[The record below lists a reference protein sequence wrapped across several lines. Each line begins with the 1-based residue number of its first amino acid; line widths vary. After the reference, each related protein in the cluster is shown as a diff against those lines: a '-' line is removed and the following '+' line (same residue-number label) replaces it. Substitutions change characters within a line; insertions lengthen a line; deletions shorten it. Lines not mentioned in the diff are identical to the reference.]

1 MHFKKDTGEKF
12 IRTEA
17 IVMRNSIGILVEGED
32 DT

>member
-17 IVMRNSIGILVEGED
+17 IEMHKIIGIVEEVEH

>member
-17 IVMRNSIGILVEGED
+17 IEMCKVIGIVVEGEH